1 MKPVPLEDW
10 PDRIDSLVEQI
21 GPPLKVGRV
30 IAECDSTQEPASAM
44 GIGSLVVTGRQV
56 AGRGQRGN
64 AWADTGA
71 DGLAFSLVLPA
82 TTRPD
87 GSRAIAVAIVEGL
100 KPLVDA
106 TVKEPNDVLLEGR
119 KLAGVLIEQSGGQ
132 AVIGIGINV
141 LQAEWPAELEGIAI
155 SLHQAGCMLDRI
167 EVLEY
172 VLPGLVEAWNRYTG

>member
-10 PDRIDSLVEQI
+10 PDRIEALVEQV

-30 IAECDSTQEPASAM
+30 IAECDSTQEPAAAL
-44 GIGSLVVTGRQV
+44 GVGSLVVTGRQV

-71 DGLAFSLVLPA
+71 DGLAFSLALPA

-87 GSRAIAVAIVEGL
+87 RSRAVAAAIVEGL

-141 LQAEWPAELEGIAI
+141 LQGQWPPALAETAI
-155 SLHQAGCMLDRI
+155 SLHQAGVELERI
-167 EVLEY
+167 DVLERL
-172 VLPGLVEAWNRYTG
+172 LPGIVRAWDG